1 MQNCEGL
8 DYEHSVLGTNIQ
20 TEDLYLKPLY
30 ANKFINLVITALAK
44 FHAAS
49 YSYYQDNKVDVGE
62 VFPELCLAPLGN
74 RIPTLSKE
82 TIEEIS
88 KLFKSNP
95 EYQKYSEF
103 FLGKT
108 IEEEMKNWK
117 GNPQQFGVL
126 CHGSF
131 TRENLMF
138 RYKSNLESRLS
149 PCDAVFQDFSRAFYG
164 QDHIFSS

>member
-1 MQNCEGL
+1 MSTQFQVQIFK
-8 DYEHSVLGTNIQ
+8 HKS
-20 TEDLYLKPLY
+20 YLKLLC

-62 VFPELCLAPLGN
+62 VFPELCLAPMGN

-95 EYQKYSEF
+95 EYQKYSGF

-108 IEEEMKNWK
+108 IEEEMKTWK
-117 GNPQQFGVL
+117 SDLQQFGVL
-126 CHGSF
+126 CHGNF

-164 QDHIFSS
+164 